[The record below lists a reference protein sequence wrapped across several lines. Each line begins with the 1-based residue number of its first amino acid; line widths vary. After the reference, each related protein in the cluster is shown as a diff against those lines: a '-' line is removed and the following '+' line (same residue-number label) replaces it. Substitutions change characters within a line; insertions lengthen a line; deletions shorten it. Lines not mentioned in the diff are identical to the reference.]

1 LCSTMAASADK
12 PGKAG
17 DVEEQHTLLL
27 AAIESAKEAVKAAG
41 TDVKAK
47 KKAEATLRDAEAALR
62 VFEDRESSVGSGVKS
77 AKVEGQGSA
86 RSVGVPPGDA
96 AAPCAPGP
104 SAEMAGVID
113 AIARLTAEVK
123 AMKASPT
130 LRGRSGSPLL
140 YQDAGEMA
148 GRPMSGAGEVT
159 PAPRGATGLMQTLA
173 GLAGSSRSPP
183 MNMHQPKGV
192 EAHPGFVTAGGGYVA
207 WQPEVA
213 LNHQMVAEQSRSAAV
228 RASGK
233 KDREDDTEEVY
244 RPAEQPPYYD
254 LGVTKIRHMMHLQG
268 GLPLRVTQ
276 RLANSLLYD
285 IFLAEMS
292 ACDWVESYIPNA
304 KKSFPKREMR
314 TLARMLD
321 IHIME
326 MGWEWVEKSGACEV
340 MLRRMHS
347 LKLADQQGNWKL
359 ASWLE
364 EIPHSQRP
372 GLHEVV
378 IKGLVN
384 QANLYDKAT
393 KASGFGG
400 EEPE

>member
-1 LCSTMAASADK
+1 MT
-12 PGKAG
+12 
-17 DVEEQHTLLL
+17 
-27 AAIESAKEAVKAAG
+27 
-41 TDVKAK
+41 
-47 KKAEATLRDAEAALR
+47 
-62 VFEDRESSVGSGVKS
+62 
-77 AKVEGQGSA
+77 
-86 RSVGVPPGDA
+86 
-96 AAPCAPGP
+96 
-104 SAEMAGVID
+104 
-113 AIARLTAEVK
+113 
-123 AMKASPT
+123 
-130 LRGRSGSPLL
+130 
-140 YQDAGEMA
+140 
-148 GRPMSGAGEVT
+148 GAGGST
-159 PAPRGATGLMQTLA
+159 PAPLGATGLMQTLA
-173 GLAGSSRSPP
+173 GLAGTQRTPP
-183 MNMHQPKGV
+183 MNLHQPKGV

-213 LNHQMVAEQSRSAAV
+213 LNHQMVAEQSRSAAL
-228 RASGK
+228 RAGGK
-233 KDREDDTEEVY
+233 HKDREEETEEVY

-276 RLANSLLYD
+276 RLSNSLMYD

-292 ACDWVESYIPNA
+292 AHDWVESYILNA

-314 TLARMLD
+314 TLARILD

-340 MLRRMHS
+340 LLRRMHA

-378 IKGLVN
+378 IKSLVN

-393 KASGFGG
+393 KAAGFGG

>member
-1 LCSTMAASADK
+1 MLCSTMAASADK

-77 AKVEGQGSA
+77 AKVEGQGGA

-159 PAPRGATGLMQTLA
+159 
-173 GLAGSSRSPP
+173 
-183 MNMHQPKGV
+183 
-192 EAHPGFVTAGGGYVA
+192 
-207 WQPEVA
+207 
-213 LNHQMVAEQSRSAAV
+213 
-228 RASGK
+228 
-233 KDREDDTEEVY
+233 
-244 RPAEQPPYYD
+244 
-254 LGVTKIRHMMHLQG
+254 
-268 GLPLRVTQ
+268 
-276 RLANSLLYD
+276 
-285 IFLAEMS
+285 
-292 ACDWVESYIPNA
+292 
-304 KKSFPKREMR
+304 
-314 TLARMLD
+314 LD
-321 IHIME
+321 
-326 MGWEWVEKSGACEV
+326 
-340 MLRRMHS
+340 
-347 LKLADQQGNWKL
+347 
-359 ASWLE
+359 
-364 EIPHSQRP
+364 
-372 GLHEVV
+372 
-378 IKGLVN
+378 
-384 QANLYDKAT
+384 
-393 KASGFGG
+393 
-400 EEPE
+400 